1 MSVLFQ
7 LDTAKAIARGL
18 CNLVDVDGGPTN
30 EQLRVLSVLIVHFL
44 GLTSADLDFTN
55 TLSAAELGVVMT
67 GASERRRFMQ
77 LATILELCRHP
88 KSLEQLQ
95 KLEDYGEALH
105 VSGDALNAAKELCHK
120 SAEEASADFLRT
132 YQTYFPDLSEGYHKM
147 LSQDGQ
153 LHYDDDFF
161 EKLQTFHA
169 MPPGSLGKCF
179 AEFYRRSGLTIPT
192 RQTVNP
198 GYYLWHDM
206 GHVITGYEATSI
218 GEVCLGAFKLAL
230 HDSDANW
237 MASLTNFMIHE
248 AGLFKP
254 GSQVQYVSNRGSGD
268 PYGTDC
274 TKGVMEDPS
283 APDFLAE
290 ALQRGS
296 TCTGDFTSLDHLAI
310 ADVPL
315 IEIRSQYNVVPL
327 KQSMFDDAHLWPT

>member
-1 MSVLFQ
+1 VNLPFQ
-7 LDTAKAIARGL
+7 PDTAKVIARGL

-30 EQLRVLSVLIVHFL
+30 EQLRILSVLIVHFL
-44 GLTSADLDFTN
+44 GLKSADLDFTN
-55 TLSAAELGVVMT
+55 ALGASELAVAMT
-67 GASERRRFMQ
+67 GASDRRRFMQ
-77 LATILELCRHP
+77 VATMLELCRHP
-88 KSLEQLQ
+88 KSADQLQ
-95 KLEDYGEALH
+95 KLEDCGEALY
-105 VSGDALNAAKELCHK
+105 VSGDALNAAKELCRK

-132 YQTYFPDLSEGYHKM
+132 YQTYFPDLSEGYHSTIS
-147 LSQDGQ
+147 LDRER
-153 LHYDDDFF
+153 HYDAYFF
-161 EKLQTFHA
+161 EKLQTFDA
-169 MPPGSLGKCF
+169 MPQGSLGKCF
-179 AEFYRRSGLTIPT
+179 AEFYSRSGLTIPT

-198 GYYLWHDM
+198 GYYVWHDM

-254 GSQVQYVSNRGSGD
+254 GSQVQYVSNLGSGD
-268 PYGTDC
+268 PYGTDR
-274 TKGVMEDPS
+274 TKGVMEDPG
-283 APDFLAE
+283 APDRLAE

-315 IEIRSQYNVVPL
+315 IEIRRQYNVPPL
-327 KQSMFDDAHLWPT
+327 KQSMFDDAHLWPA